1 MGTHPIGST
10 VASSPA
16 RVAIPSQTLDDVIL
30 STWLFRASSIMDP
43 LWYGSTGSTKLFT
56 LRACPCT
63 FISGLLVPSLAVC
76 FFSGP
81 CQLATPVATAQ
92 VYSNLGPLSTQ
103 MDGKVY
109 RLKLCPSGGFPL
121 ITIFQGHPFVGCSI
135 ATVYFHFVPGT
146 GLTYPRVKFRHFFL
160 PSTGH
165 TGSLATGVN

>member
-1 MGTHPIGST
+1 
-10 VASSPA
+10 
-16 RVAIPSQTLDDVIL
+16 
-30 STWLFRASSIMDP
+30 MDP

-56 LRACPCT
+56 LCACPCS
-63 FISGLLVPSLAVC
+63 FISDLLVPSLPVY

-81 CQLATPVATAQ
+81 CQLATPIATAQ

-109 RLKLCPSGGFPL
+109 CLKLCPLGGSPL

-135 ATVYFHFVPGT
+135 AIVYFHFVPCT
-146 GLTYPRVKFRHFFL
+146 GLTYPRFKFRHFSL

-165 TGSLATGVN
+165 TGSLATGVNCGRGTGATVVPGLGSPGCLLM